1 MLKIALVAVG
11 FVVSVTALAEDGAVK
26 MSKEELLSFLPGVKV
41 TQIASSGSERHWTN
55 EPGGKIY
62 MNTNNKL
69 YGSAMGTQTASHEGT
84 WSVNDEGKYCIDVD
98 WKRIRENWCANVLKA
113 QDNYYLNVADEKHK
127 IVFAK

>member
-1 MLKIALVAVG
+1 MLKIALAAVG